1 MTLRWREEHGEYIL
15 ESSFPLLGRQGP
27 GSRRPGLRPDA
38 TGQTMGLG
46 NHRGSYMGPCGYE
59 GLDSLALC
67 IRGDPWVK
75 ELPVVAW
82 RWEIST
88 DASRALLETVRP
100 LVERMGARVE
110 NRDEPATHWWHL
122 HPDAKRPPRE
132 NPAGELEP
140 TSRRG
145 VATPTRGRRRLSPPA
160 RR

>member
-15 ESSFPLLGRQGP
+15 ESSFPLLGTRGP
-27 GSRRPGLRPDA
+27 RIAPSGFEAGLLRGRRWDWETIAAVTWDR
-38 TGQTMGLG
+38 
-46 NHRGSYMGPCGYE
+46 GYE

-145 VATPTRGRRRLSPPA
+145 VTTPTRGRRRLSPPA